1 MQRQRRILGRQVVM
15 KVAYMFV
22 RRKLR
27 WPLLSA
33 AARDINGAIEPNCAF
48 YPRSSKGLT

>member
-1 MQRQRRILGRQVVM
+1 MQMMILGRNVVM
-15 KVAYMFV
+15 NVGYMLV

-33 AARDINGAIEPNCAF
+33 ASNTKAAIRA
-48 YPRSSKGLT
+48 